1 MVVSRTAARSGRMR
15 AAVLRGNGSV
25 MIDEVPL
32 PQPGPGEVR
41 LALEG
46 CGVCGSDLP
55 VWEGRSW
62 FEYPR
67 QPGAPG
73 HEAWGRIDAVGPS
86 VTGWRAGERVA
97 GLSYRGYA
105 EFDLA
110 RADRIVGLTSELGAD
125 PFPGE
130 ALGCAINVFRRSR
143 IARSDT
149 VAVVGVGFLG
159 ALLVQLAARCGARV
173 IGIAR
178 RAGAREAALAMGAS
192 DVIDF
197 AASPV
202 DAVAHL
208 TGGELCDVVIEAA
221 GAQATLDLAGRLTRT
236 RGRLVIAGYHQDGR
250 REIDLQLWN
259 WRGLDVINAHERDPE
274 IYADGIE
281 RAAAAV
287 AAGRLDPKPLYTHRF
302 ALEELST
309 AFAVLA
315 NRDPGLMKAVVCP

>member
-1 MVVSRTAARSGRMR
+1 MVGPGSPAQSGRMR
-15 AAVLRGNGSV
+15 AAVLRGGGSV

-41 LALEG
+41 LRLEG

-55 VWEGRSW
+55 VWEGRPW
-62 FEYPR
+62 FQYPR

-73 HEAWGRIDAVGPS
+73 HEAWGRIDAVGPG

-97 GLSYRGYA
+97 ALSYQAYA

-110 RADRIVGLTSELGAD
+110 RGDRLIRLAAELGAD

-130 ALGCAINVFRRSR
+130 ALGCAVNVFRRSG
-143 IARSDT
+143 IQPGDT

-159 ALLVQLAARCGARV
+159 ALLVALAARAGARV

-178 RAGAREAALAMGAS
+178 RARARDIALAMGAS
-192 DVIDF
+192 EVVEF
-197 AASPV
+197 GGSAPE
-202 DAVAHL
+202 AVAHL
-208 TGGELCDVVIEAA
+208 TDGDLCDVVIEAG
-221 GAQATLDLAGRLTRT
+221 GAQATLDVAAALTRT
-236 RGRLVIAGYHQDGR
+236 RGRLVVAGYHQDGR

-274 IYADGIE
+274 IYADGMR

-287 AAGRLDPKPLYTHRF
+287 AAGQLDPTPLYTHRF
-302 ALEELST
+302 ALEELNV
-309 AFAVLA
+309 AFAALSE
-315 NRDPGLMKAVVCP
+315 RDPGLMKAVVCP

>member
-1 MVVSRTAARSGRMR
+1 MR

-55 VWEGRSW
+55 VWEGRPW

-73 HEAWGRIDAVGPS
+73 HEAWGRIDAIGPG

-97 GLSYRGYA
+97 ALSYQGYA

-110 RADRIVGLTSELGAD
+110 RGDRIVRLTSELGGD

-130 ALGCAINVFRRSR
+130 ALGCAVNVFRRAR
-143 IARSDT
+143 IEPGDN

-159 ALLVQLAARCGARV
+159 ALLVQLAARAGARV

-178 RAGAREAALAMGAS
+178 RGGAREIALAMGAS
-192 DVIDF
+192 DVLEFDDS
-197 AASPV
+197 AV

-221 GAQATLDLAGRLTRT
+221 GAQATLDVAGGLTRT

-274 IYADGIE
+274 IYADGI
-281 RAAAAV
+281 RQAAAAV
-287 AAGRLDPKPLYTHRF
+287 AAGRLDPRPLYTHRF
-302 ALEELST
+302 ALEELNT
-309 AFAVLA
+309 AFAALA
-315 NRDPGLMKAVVCP
+315 DRDPGLMKAVVCP